1 MSKVR
6 LGDVAKEHK
15 ETCKGDKSDYPI
27 VGLEHLE
34 PECITLSQWSES
46 TDNTFSKVFRKGH
59 VLFGRRRAYLKKAAV
74 APFDGICSGD
84 ITVIEAIPGRII
96 PELLPF
102 VIQNDAL
109 FDFAVGR
116 SAGSL
121 SPRVKWEHLKNY
133 EFELP
138 ASEEEQRKLADVL
151 WSIEQTR
158 KSYNSL
164 LRATDE
170 LVKSQFIELFGD
182 PGNNPKNWI
191 NGTIRDV
198 VSEVRYGSSRPA
210 SADGVFP
217 YIRMNNITY
226 DGKLDLSDLKRIN
239 IPEQE
244 LEKCSVRK
252 GDVLFNRTN
261 SKELVGKTCLYD
273 RDELMVLAG
282 FIIRVRVNSKILPE
296 FLVAYM
302 NLPYTKQLLL
312 SLCKA
317 AIGQANI
324 NAQEFQNIPIYQPP
338 VELQER
344 YVSFAQQLD
353 KSKFELEQALS
364 ELTLTYKRILAENLG

>member
-1 MSKVR
+1 
-6 LGDVAKEHK
+6 
-15 ETCKGDKSDYPI
+15 
-27 VGLEHLE
+27 
-34 PECITLSQWSES
+34 
-46 TDNTFSKVFRKGH
+46 
-59 VLFGRRRAYLKKAAV
+59 
-74 APFDGICSGD
+74 
-84 ITVIEAIPGRII
+84 
-96 PELLPF
+96 
-102 VIQNDAL
+102 
-109 FDFAVGR
+109 
-116 SAGSL
+116 
-121 SPRVKWEHLKNY
+121 
-133 EFELP
+133 
-138 ASEEEQRKLADVL
+138 
-151 WSIEQTR
+151 
-158 KSYNSL
+158 
-164 LRATDE
+164 
-170 LVKSQFIELFGD
+170 
-182 PGNNPKNWI
+182 
-191 NGTIRDV
+191 
-198 VSEVRYGSSRPA
+198 
-210 SADGVFP
+210 
-217 YIRMNNITY
+217 MNNITY

-282 FIIRVRVNSKILPE
+282 FIIRVRVNSRILPE

-353 KSKFELEQALS
+353 KSKYADSRSEEQAV
-364 ELTLTYKRILAENLG
+364 A

>member
-15 ETCKGDKSDYPI
+15 ETCKGNKSDYPI

-121 SPRVKWEHLKNY
+121 SPRVKWKHLKNY

-182 PGNNPKNWI
+182 PVSNTKNLPLIKLEALGSWSSGGTPSRKNPYYFTGSINWYSAGELNKKYLDGSVEKITEEAVQNSAAKIFKKGSLLVGMYDTAALKMGILNEDSSANQACANIEPNESVNLVWLYHTLQIMKPHFLAQRHGCRQKN
-191 NGTIRDV
+191 
-198 VSEVRYGSSRPA
+198 
-210 SADGVFP
+210 
-217 YIRMNNITY
+217 
-226 DGKLDLSDLKRIN
+226 LSVAMIKN
-239 IPEQE
+239 FEIP
-244 LEKCSVRK
+244 LV
-252 GDVLFNRTN
+252 
-261 SKELVGKTCLYD
+261 SKEQQNQF
-273 RDELMVLAG
+273 AS
-282 FIIRVRVNSKILPE
+282 FI
-296 FLVAYM
+296 
-302 NLPYTKQLLL
+302 
-312 SLCKA
+312 
-317 AIGQANI
+317 
-324 NAQEFQNIPIYQPP
+324 
-338 VELQER
+338 
-344 YVSFAQQLD
+344 QQLD

>member
-1 MSKVR
+1 
-6 LGDVAKEHK
+6 
-15 ETCKGDKSDYPI
+15 
-27 VGLEHLE
+27 
-34 PECITLSQWSES
+34 
-46 TDNTFSKVFRKGH
+46 
-59 VLFGRRRAYLKKAAV
+59 
-74 APFDGICSGD
+74 
-84 ITVIEAIPGRII
+84 
-96 PELLPF
+96 
-102 VIQNDAL
+102 
-109 FDFAVGR
+109 
-116 SAGSL
+116 
-121 SPRVKWEHLKNY
+121 
-133 EFELP
+133 
-138 ASEEEQRKLADVL
+138 
-151 WSIEQTR
+151 
-158 KSYNSL
+158 
-164 LRATDE
+164 
-170 LVKSQFIELFGD
+170 
-182 PGNNPKNWI
+182 
-191 NGTIRDV
+191 
-198 VSEVRYGSSRPA
+198 
-210 SADGVFP
+210 
-217 YIRMNNITY
+217 MNNITY

-353 KSKFELEQALS
+353 KSKYAGCW
-364 ELTLTYKRILAENLG
+364 IENRAAA

>member
-1 MSKVR
+1 
-6 LGDVAKEHK
+6 
-15 ETCKGDKSDYPI
+15 
-27 VGLEHLE
+27 
-34 PECITLSQWSES
+34 
-46 TDNTFSKVFRKGH
+46 
-59 VLFGRRRAYLKKAAV
+59 
-74 APFDGICSGD
+74 
-84 ITVIEAIPGRII
+84 
-96 PELLPF
+96 
-102 VIQNDAL
+102 
-109 FDFAVGR
+109 
-116 SAGSL
+116 
-121 SPRVKWEHLKNY
+121 
-133 EFELP
+133 
-138 ASEEEQRKLADVL
+138 
-151 WSIEQTR
+151 
-158 KSYNSL
+158 
-164 LRATDE
+164 
-170 LVKSQFIELFGD
+170 
-182 PGNNPKNWI
+182 
-191 NGTIRDV
+191 
-198 VSEVRYGSSRPA
+198 
-210 SADGVFP
+210 
-217 YIRMNNITY
+217 MNNITY

-353 KSKFELEQALS
+353 KSKFTIQHLLH
-364 ELTLTYKRILAENLG
+364 II